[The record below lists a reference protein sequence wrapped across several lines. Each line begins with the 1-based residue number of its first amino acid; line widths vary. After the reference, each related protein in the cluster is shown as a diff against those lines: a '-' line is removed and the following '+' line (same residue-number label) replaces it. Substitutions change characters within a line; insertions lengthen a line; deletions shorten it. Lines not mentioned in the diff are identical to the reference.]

1 MLNHILLQT
10 VQVGGYIAVWK
21 VLIFVFLFLIW
32 AATGQWIDKDTV
44 QVRSNRTFWNNIYLG
59 CGLLIIT
66 VWFILPAAF
75 WVLLLMYFF
84 VWCTATIVYVM
95 HRNARVP
102 SNETILTPDHIKFVL
117 SNLFSGDK
125 DKQSNQRLVFI
136 SVNDNDLP
144 IPHREDDEYLGYSVA
159 EEMIHDMWYRRVT
172 HAELMPTG
180 PEEYK
185 IKYVID
191 GVATVGDE
199 FDQEDA
205 LEAIKY
211 IKAVAGLDIGERRR
225 PQEGSFFTIRTGN
238 NETEWRITTSGS
250 RQGEQIIFDRNE
262 EFEDLPLDELGLHT
276 DQIKLIQD
284 IIDKPSGVVLVAG
297 EPKSGV
303 TSTLY
308 SLIRKHDA
316 FIQNIYSIEKSIM
329 TDLDNITQSELDTS
343 PGAPTHTRQL
353 QSVLHSDPDIV
364 MVDPCDESGMAELA
378 AKSAKIDNKKFYL
391 GMKCVDMFSALET
404 WLKYVPDK
412 KLAAL
417 QLQAITGQRLVR
429 KLCKECHEA
438 YIPDANILKK
448 LNLSAGKVKHLYRP
462 PSETFY
468 DKKGNPI
475 LCEECQGSGYVGRTA
490 IFEIMIISDD
500 IRKLIAAGSPVSEIK
515 TQCRKEK
522 ILYLQEQALRAV
534 ISGATSIKEVLRV
547 T

>member
-32 AATGQWIDKDTV
+32 AATGQWIDKDVV

-59 CGLLIIT
+59 CGLLIIMI
-66 VWFILPAAF
+66 WFVLPAAF
-75 WVLLLMYFF
+75 WILLLMYFF
-84 VWCTATIVYVM
+84 VWCTVTVVYVM
-95 HRNARVP
+95 HRNSRVP

-117 SNLFSGDK
+117 ANLFSGDK
-125 DKQSNQRLVFI
+125 EKNSKQRLVFI

-144 IPHREDDEYLGYSVA
+144 VPHREDEEYLGYSVA
-159 EEMIHDMWYRRVT
+159 EDMIHDMWFRRVS
-172 HAELMPTG
+172 HAELLPTG

-199 FDQEDA
+199 FEKEDA

-225 PQEGSFFTIRTGN
+225 PQEGSFFTIRTGDH
-238 NETEWRITTSGS
+238 ETEWRITTSGS

-262 EFEDLPLDELGLHT
+262 EFEDLPLDELGLHS
-276 DQIKLIQD
+276 DQIKVIQE

-297 EPKSGV
+297 EPGSGV

-308 SLIRKHDA
+308 SLLRKHDA
-316 FIQNIYSIEKSIM
+316 FIQNIYSLEKDIM
-329 TDLDNITQSELDTS
+329 TDLDNITQTEIDAS
-343 PGAPTHTRQL
+343 PEAPTHTRQM
-353 QSVLHSDPDIV
+353 QSILHSDPDIV
-364 MVDPCDESGMAELA
+364 MVDPCDEPGMAELA
-378 AKSAKIDNKKFYL
+378 AKSSKIDDKKFYL
-391 GMKCVDMFSALET
+391 GMKCVDMFSALEA

-412 KLAAL
+412 KLAAQ

-462 PSETFY
+462 PSEVFY

-475 LCEECQGSGYVGRTA
+475 LCEDCQGSGYVGRTA
-490 IFEIMIISDD
+490 IFEILMVSDE
-500 IRKLIAAGSPVSEIK
+500 IRKLIATGAPVSEIK

>member
-1 MLNHILLQT
+1 MLDHILLQT

-32 AATGQWIDKDTV
+32 AATGQWMDKDTV
-44 QVRSNRTFWNNIYLG
+44 LVRSNRTFWNNIYLG
-59 CGLLIIT
+59 CGLLVIAA
-66 VWFILPAAF
+66 WFMLPAPF

-84 VWCTATIVYVM
+84 VWCTVTIVYIM
-95 HRNARVP
+95 HRNSRVP

-117 SNLFSGDK
+117 TNLFSGNSEK
-125 DKQSNQRLVFI
+125 DSKQRLVFI

-144 IPHREDDEYLGYSVA
+144 VPHREDDEYYGYVIA
-159 EEMIHDMWYRRVT
+159 EEMIHDMWFKRVS
-172 HAELMPTG
+172 HAELAPTG
-180 PEEYK
+180 PDEYK

-191 GVATVGDE
+191 GVASIGEE

-211 IKAVAGLDIGERRR
+211 IKSVAGLDIGERRR
-225 PQEGSFFTIRTGN
+225 PQEGSFFTIRTGDH
-238 NETEWRITTSGS
+238 ETEWRVTTSGS

-262 EFEDLPLDELGLHT
+262 DFEDLPLEDLGLHS
-276 DQIKLIQD
+276 DQIKVINE
-284 IIDKPSGVVLVAG
+284 IIEKPSGVVLVAG
-297 EPKSGV
+297 EHGSGV

-308 SLIRKHDA
+308 SLIRKHDS
-316 FIQNIYSIEKSIM
+316 FIQNIYSLEKSIM
-329 TDLDNITQSELDTS
+329 SDLDNITQKEIESEAGS
-343 PGAPTHTRQL
+343 PTHTRQL
-353 QSVLHSDPDIV
+353 QSTLHSDPDIV
-364 MVDPCDESGMAELA
+364 MVDPCDEPEMAELV
-378 AKSAKIDNKKFYL
+378 AKSSKIDGKKFYL
-391 GMKCVDMFSALET
+391 GLACVDMFSALEL

-412 KLAAL
+412 RLAAE

-462 PSETFY
+462 PSEIFY

-475 LCEECQGSGYVGRTA
+475 LCEECQGSGYIGRTA
-490 IFEIMIISDD
+490 IFEIMLISDE
-500 IRKLIAAGSPVSEIK
+500 IRKLIAAGAPISEIK